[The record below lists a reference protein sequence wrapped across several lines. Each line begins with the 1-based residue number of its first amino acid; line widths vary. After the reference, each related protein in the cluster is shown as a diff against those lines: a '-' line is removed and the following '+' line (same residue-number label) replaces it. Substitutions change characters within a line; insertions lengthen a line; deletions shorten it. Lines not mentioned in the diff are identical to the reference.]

1 MYPLRIDRAA
11 SCLLKGGIVAYP
23 TEGVWGLGC
32 DPFNE
37 EAVHQLLAIKQ
48 RPIEK
53 GLILVAGSTKQIAR
67 LLKPLN
73 SAQMKLLDESWPGPV
88 TWLLPDAEQLIPS
101 WIKGKFASV
110 AVRVSAHPPVVQLCS
125 AFGGPLVSTSANPA
139 AFPPARTKIRVAT
152 WFGDS
157 IDYILPGKLG
167 GQAGPSSIRDLAT
180 ASVIRS

>member
-1 MYPLRIDRAA
+1 MYPLRITRAA
-11 SCLLKGGIVAYP
+11 HYLQQGGIVAYP

-37 EAVHQLLAIKQ
+37 EAVHKLLAIKK
-48 RPIEK
+48 RPVEK
-53 GLILVAGSTKQIAR
+53 GLILVAGSAKQITP

-73 SAQMKLLDESWPGPV
+73 STQMKLLDESWPGPV

-125 AFGGPLVSTSANPA
+125 AFGGLLVSTSANPA
-139 AFPPARTKIRVAT
+139 AFPPARTRLRVAT
-152 WFGDS
+152 WFDGR

-167 GQAGPSSIRDLAT
+167 GQSGPSSIRDLAT